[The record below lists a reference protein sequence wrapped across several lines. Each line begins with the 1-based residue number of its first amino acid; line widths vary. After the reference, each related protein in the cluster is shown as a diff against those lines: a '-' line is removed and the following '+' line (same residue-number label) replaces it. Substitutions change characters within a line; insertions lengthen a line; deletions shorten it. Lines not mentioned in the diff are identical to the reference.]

1 VDAQPRF
8 FRIDL
13 VIKYNYIGAMAHA
26 PLPGP
31 DGLFTVTVPPRFGVD
46 SSAVGWR
53 GAFFTDLQAAPHG
66 IVDHCHARF
75 SVQQS
80 AVPIQVREL
89 RAGAAWTTVTPG
101 VGVWRPGD
109 EQRFEW
115 QGGGGRQF
123 LFVDP
128 AMVEEVLDGPAA
140 PRTSRRAPAEPIA
153 SPLAATLLQA
163 LVHDLQDGSPGG
175 TLAGDSLIVALVVH
189 LWGPGSERRGGS
201 GLPAAACKRVLG
213 YIEER
218 LDTPVSL
225 AELAQLARMSVRH
238 FCRAFRASMGCSP
251 HQYLLRQRVERAKLL
266 IATREMALCDIAQA
280 AGFADQS
287 QFTRTFRKQLGI
299 TPAGYRAGC

>member
-1 VDAQPRF
+1 
-8 FRIDL
+8 
-13 VIKYNYIGAMAHA
+13 MAHA

-31 DGLFTVTVPPRFGVD
+31 DVLFTVTVPPRFGVD

-66 IVDHCHARF
+66 TVDHGHARF

-80 AVPIQVREL
+80 AVPIQIREL
-89 RAGAAWTTVTPG
+89 RAGAAWTTATPG

-115 QGGGGRQF
+115 RGGGNRQF
-123 LFVDP
+123 LFIDP
-128 AMVEEVLDGPAA
+128 AMVEQVLEGPVA
-140 PRTSRRAPAEPIA
+140 PRTSRRGPAEIIA

-163 LVHDLQDGSPGG
+163 MVHDLRDGSPGG
-175 TLAGDSLIVALVVH
+175 SLVGDSLIVALVVH
-189 LWGPGSERRGGS
+189 LWRSGADRRAGS
-201 GLPAAACKRVLG
+201 GLPAAACRRVLA
-213 YIEER
+213 YIDER

-225 AELAQLARMSVRH
+225 SELAELARVSERH

-251 HQYLLRQRVERAKLL
+251 HQYLLRQRVERAKSL
-266 IATREMALCDIAQA
+266 IATSEMALCDIAQA

-287 QFTRTFRKQLGI
+287 KLTRTFRKQMGV
-299 TPAGYRAGC
+299 TPADYRASC

>member
-1 VDAQPRF
+1 
-8 FRIDL
+8 
-13 VIKYNYIGAMAHA
+13 MAHA

-31 DGLFTVTVPPRFGVD
+31 DGLFTVTAPPRFGVD

-53 GAFFTDLQAAPHG
+53 GAFFTDLQAAPQG
-66 IVDHCHARF
+66 IADHCHVRF

-80 AVPIQVREL
+80 AVPIQIREL
-89 RAGAAWTTVTPG
+89 RAGAAWTTATPG

-115 QGGGGRQF
+115 RGGGNRQF

-128 AMVEEVLDGPAA
+128 AMVEEVLDRPAA
-140 PRTSRRAPAEPIA
+140 PRTSRRGPAEVIA

-175 TLAGDSLIVALVVH
+175 PLVGDSVIVALVVH
-189 LWGPGSERRGGS
+189 LWGTESDRRAGI
-201 GLPAAACKRVLG
+201 GLSAGASRRVLA

-251 HQYLLRQRVERAKLL
+251 HQYLLRQRVERAKTL

-280 AGFADQS
+280 AGFTDQS
-287 QFTRTFRKQLGI
+287 QLTRTFRKQMGI

>member
-1 VDAQPRF
+1 
-8 FRIDL
+8 
-13 VIKYNYIGAMAHA
+13 MAHA

-31 DGLFTVTVPPRFGVD
+31 DGLFTVTARPRFGVD
-46 SSAVGWR
+46 SSTVGWC
-53 GAFFTDLQAAPHG
+53 GAYFTDLQAAQQG
-66 IVDHCHARF
+66 TVDHCHVRF

-89 RAGAAWTTVTPG
+89 RAGAAWTTVMPG
-101 VGVWRPGD
+101 VTAWRPDD

-115 QGGGGRQF
+115 QGGGNRQF

-128 AMVEEVLDGPAA
+128 SMVEQLLDCPAV
-140 PRTSRRAPAEPIA
+140 PRTSRRGPTEVIA

-163 LVHDLQDGSPGG
+163 MVHDLQDGSPGG
-175 TLAGDSLIVALVVH
+175 TLVGDSLIVALVVH
-189 LWGPGSERRGGS
+189 LWGPGSDRRVGS
-201 GLPAAACKRVLG
+201 GLSAAACKRVLA

-225 AELAQLARMSVRH
+225 AELAELARMSVRH

-251 HQYLLRQRVERAKLL
+251 HQYLLRQRVERAKSL

-280 AGFADQS
+280 AGFTDQS
-287 QFTRTFRKQLGI
+287 QLTRTFRKQMGI

>member
-1 VDAQPRF
+1 
-8 FRIDL
+8 
-13 VIKYNYIGAMAHA
+13 MAHA

-31 DGLFTVTVPPRFGVD
+31 DGLFTVTAPPRFGVD

-53 GAFFTDLQAAPHG
+53 GAFFTDLQAAPQG
-66 IVDHCHARF
+66 AVDHCHVRF

-80 AVPIQVREL
+80 AVPIQIREL
-89 RAGAAWTTVTPG
+89 RAGAAWTTATPG
-101 VGVWRPGD
+101 VSVWRPDD
-109 EQRFEW
+109 EQRIEW
-115 QGGGGRQF
+115 RGGGNRQF

-128 AMVEEVLDGPAA
+128 AMVEEVLDGPPC
-140 PRTSRRAPAEPIA
+140 PRPSRRGSAEVIA

-175 TLAGDSLIVALVVH
+175 PLVGDSVIVALVAH
-189 LWGPGSERRGGS
+189 LWGTGSDRRAGT
-201 GLPAAACKRVLG
+201 GLSAGASRRVLA

-218 LDTPVSL
+218 LDTTVTL
-225 AELAQLARMSVRH
+225 AELAELARMSVRH

-251 HQYLLRQRVERAKLL
+251 HQYLLRQRVERAKSL

-280 AGFADQS
+280 AGFTDQS
-287 QFTRTFRKQLGI
+287 QLTRTFRKQMGI